1 MFKTSIAA
9 ALDGARTLARVDE
22 LARDLWAAHAASALS
37 DDDAQAMAEA
47 LEVRRREIRPK
58 DRTAVRAPA
67 VPRISASFFPPKR
80 RRTVSPD
87 RVASM
92 ERRRR
97 LAASGPMPPA
107 LASHYTTGQMA
118 VFRIVADAVRQ
129 HGHCALTL
137 GEIAG
142 RAGVGVTTARDAIR
156 AAAFDGIVVIEE
168 RRRRGAPNLPNV
180 VRVISREWS
189 NWIKRAGRGGS
200 SFLGATNNKVP
211 KPVAKNAACGQKGHS
226 ASLHSRFRH
235 NDQERGG

>member
-1 MFKTSIAA
+1 MLKTSFAG
-9 ALDGARTLARVDE
+9 ALAGARTLAQVDE
-22 LARDLWAAHAASALS
+22 LARDLWKAHAAGALS
-37 DDDAQAMAEA
+37 DGDAQTTAEV
-47 LEVRRREIRPK
+47 LEVRRREIRPV
-58 DRTAVRAPA
+58 DRTAVRAPH
-67 VPRISASFFPPKR
+67 VPRIAASFFPPKR
-80 RRTVSPD
+80 RRAVSPD

-129 HGHCALTL
+129 HGQCAMTL

-156 AAAFDGIVVIEE
+156 AGAFDGILVIEE
-168 RRRRGAPNLPNV
+168 RRRRGAPNLPNI

-200 SFLGATNNKVP
+200 SFSNPTNNKGS
-211 KPVAKNAACGQKGHS
+211 KPSAKSRACGQKGHS
-226 ASLHSRFRH
+226 ASL
-235 NDQERGG
+235 N